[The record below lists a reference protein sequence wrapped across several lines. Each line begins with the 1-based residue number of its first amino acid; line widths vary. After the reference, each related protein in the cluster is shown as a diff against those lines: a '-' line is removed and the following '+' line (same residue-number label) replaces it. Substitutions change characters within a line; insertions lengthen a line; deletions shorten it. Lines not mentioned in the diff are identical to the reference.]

1 MDTLFIL
8 RDLINELI
16 IDNIDYNV
24 ILTNIL
30 NLFIIENKKN
40 KIDDLQINKIIE
52 YISKCDVNISKG
64 LREIHHLEYLFVKI
78 MNIL

>member
-30 NLFIIENKKN
+30 RFI
-40 KIDDLQINKIIE
+40 
-52 YISKCDVNISKG
+52 Y
-64 LREIHHLEYLFVKI
+64 Y
-78 MNIL
+78 